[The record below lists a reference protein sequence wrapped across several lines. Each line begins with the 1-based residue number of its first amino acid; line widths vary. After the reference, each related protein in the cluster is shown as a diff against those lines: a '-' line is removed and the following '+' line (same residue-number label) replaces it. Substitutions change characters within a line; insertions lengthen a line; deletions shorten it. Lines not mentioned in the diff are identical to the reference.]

1 MAPKTLILVLGSL
14 ALVVS
19 VARAGVRVGEVP
31 DSDCGAGKVE
41 LVGDGELSAADAS
54 VRALAFGVL
63 GRSGELAAA
72 AKR

>member
-1 MAPKTLILVLGSL
+1 MAPKSLVLVLGSL

-19 VARAGVRVGEVP
+19 VARAAVRVGEAPAVQR
-31 DSDCGAGKVE
+31 GAAKVE

-72 AKR
+72 AGR